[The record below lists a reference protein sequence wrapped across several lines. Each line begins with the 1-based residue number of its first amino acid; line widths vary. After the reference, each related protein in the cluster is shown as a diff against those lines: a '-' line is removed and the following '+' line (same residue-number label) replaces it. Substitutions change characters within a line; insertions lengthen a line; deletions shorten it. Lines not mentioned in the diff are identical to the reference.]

1 MLPYLQMYMYSI
13 HMYVC
18 MYACMYC
25 MDVCM
30 YGWMDGWMEVYM
42 HVCMY
47 VCLFVRINI
56 YTQIVIATGFR
67 FLAFSKTDED
77 SGWVLRGVRVCRT
90 ELFGFGLHG
99 FVSLGA
105 GGD

>member
-1 MLPYLQMYMYSI
+1 
-13 HMYVC
+13 
-18 MYACMYC
+18 
-25 MDVCM
+25 
-30 YGWMDGWMEVYM
+30 
-42 HVCMY
+42 MY

-56 YTQIVIATGFR
+56 YIYIQIVIATGFR

-90 ELFGFGLHG
+90 ELFGFGLYG